1 MTGHHGYIGS
11 VMFAHLREAGHDVD
25 GLDTFLYL
33 GCNFGDRPE
42 EPEADSPSVDVRNVE
57 ADSLSGYDA
66 VIHLA
71 ALSNDSLGNL
81 DPELTYEVNHRA
93 STRLARMAREAGVQ
107 RFLFASSCSLY
118 GRAGTR
124 MLDESADFNPVTP
137 YGESKVRTEA
147 DLSALA
153 GENFSPTC
161 MRNATVYGVSP
172 RLRTDIVVN
181 NLVGLAHVTGEILLT
196 SDGSPWR
203 PLVHVEDVCR
213 AFRAVLEAPRE
224 AVHDEAFNVGRSDEN
239 YQIRQV
245 AEIVAEALPGTEIAL
260 SDDASPDPRDY
271 RVDCSKL
278 EASFPAHR
286 PRWTVPEGVE
296 ELRDAFREHGL
307 SADDLR
313 HRYVRLERID
323 RLQDEG
329 LLDDQLRWSDTSP
342 NGAPNPSSDVSR
354 RTSVSSIRS

>member
-1 MTGHHGYIGS
+1 
-11 VMFAHLREAGHDVD
+11 
-25 GLDTFLYL
+25 
-33 GCNFGDRPE
+33 
-42 EPEADSPSVDVRNVE
+42 
-57 ADSLSGYDA
+57 
-66 VIHLA
+66 
-71 ALSNDSLGNL
+71 
-81 DPELTYEVNHRA
+81 
-93 STRLARMAREAGVQ
+93 
-107 RFLFASSCSLY
+107 
-118 GRAGTR
+118 
-124 MLDESADFNPVTP
+124 
-137 YGESKVRTEA
+137 
-147 DLSALA
+147 
-153 GENFSPTC
+153 

-181 NLVGLAHVTGEILLT
+181 NLVGLAHVTGGILLT

-224 AVHDEAFNVGRSDEN
+224 AVHDEAFNVGRTDEN

-245 AEIVAEALPGTEIAL
+245 AAIVADALPGTEIAL
-260 SDDASPDPRDY
+260 SDDAGPDSRDY

-296 ELRDAFREHGL
+296 ELRDAFREHEL

-313 HRYVRLERID
+313 HRYVRLEHID

-329 LLDDQLRWSDTSP
+329 LLDERLRWSESVAQSAPSP
-342 NGAPNPSSDVSR
+342 APDGSR
-354 RTSVSSIRS
+354 RWSVS